1 MSQKEKPELLEFTVR
16 VGIPTKWSITI
27 EKYCEGEPR
36 IRFEGD
42 PTVSEFAEAFKVLAK
57 VEVAN
62 RIKEL
67 IDEVIA
73 NFEGKKK

>member
-1 MSQKEKPELLEFTVR
+1 MEFNVR
-16 VGIPTKWSITI
+16 VGIPMKWSITI
-27 EKYCEGEPR
+27 QKYYEGEPR

-73 NFEGKKK
+73 NFEGRGGVEGKD